1 MHHRKRRRSQSVRR
15 ALNFHCRGT
24 RRGGLRPKHLGV
36 KCKTQLRPIPVNHS
50 HPALPRNLLGSS
62 NMSVADANKEMP
74 ATASPPY
81 KLPVCSLIQ
90 PIAYGPANPPRF
102 ASELTNA
109 IPEAAANPVRKSLG
123 SE

>member
-1 MHHRKRRRSQSVRR
+1 MRYASPQSSAFTIR
-15 ALNFHCRGT
+15 APHLEFSLQG
-24 RRGGLRPKHLGV
+24 RPKHLGV

-62 NMSVADANKEMP
+62 NMSAADANKEMP

-81 KLPVCSLIQ
+81 KPIQ
-90 PIAYGPANPPRF
+90 PVAYGPANPPRF
-102 ASELTNA
+102 ASELTKA
-109 IPEAAANPVRKSLG
+109 IPEAAANPVRKSPG

>member
-62 NMSVADANKEMP
+62 NMSAADANKEMP

-81 KLPVCSLIQ
+81 KPIQ
-90 PIAYGPANPPRF
+90 PVAYGPANPPRF
-102 ASELTNA
+102 ASELTKA
-109 IPEAAANPVRKSLG
+109 IPEAAANPVRKSPG